1 MRAVVQR
8 AGKSRVTVKGQ
19 VTGEI
24 EKGFVVLLG
33 VGKEDNEEDALYLAR
48 KIANLRIF
56 EDSMG
61 KMNLSINEIGGEIL
75 CVSQFTLYA
84 DTRKGNRPS
93 FVDAALPDD
102 ARALYHVFTEFL
114 RHEGL
119 KVEEGVFKEDMK
131 VELINDGPVTII
143 IDSRK
148 TD

>member
-8 AGKSRVTVKGQ
+8 AGKSRVLAEGK

-33 VGKEDNEEDALYLAR
+33 VGKEDKEEDALYLAK
-48 KIANLRIF
+48 KIAGLRVF

-61 KMNLSINEIGGEIL
+61 KMNLGIKETGGEIL
-75 CVSQFTLYA
+75 CISQFTLYA

-102 ARALYHVFTEFL
+102 AKALYDLFTGFL
-114 RHEGL
+114 RQEGI
-119 KVEEGVFKEDMK
+119 KVQEGVFKADMK
-131 VELINDGPVTII
+131 VELINDGPVTIM

-148 TD
+148 